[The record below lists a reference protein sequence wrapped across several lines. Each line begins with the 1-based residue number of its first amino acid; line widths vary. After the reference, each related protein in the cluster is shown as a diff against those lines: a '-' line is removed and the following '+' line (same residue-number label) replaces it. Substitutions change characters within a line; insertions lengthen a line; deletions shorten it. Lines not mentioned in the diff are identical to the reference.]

1 MIERISITPT
11 QPSSQ
16 DTTGPQAG
24 GRVPRTGP
32 AKVIPMT
39 YRSTTPRTPAIFR
52 TVGLPRNRIGNT
64 SKHRKMVTRF
74 ESETASRLATLLS
87 VGDHPTKQAVTPRP
101 RLPQSK
107 QTSSPALTKNMRKC
121 VLRGRKVTM
130 PHIQRH
136 ACHLRLPLPIGE
148 TGCET
153 KPTHALTKHACPL
166 TTPSREHNEATQQ
179 ATTKS
184 HDLIKRRTKDQG
196 TVVPKQDL
204 TQAGVTLPSSTTR
217 AHKRPINTFGF
228 FQGRQ
233 PADPS
238 ITSLTH
244 GAHASNERFHP
255 KGDWQAFHAL
265 KRPFGNLQSLRLGTR
280 GLLASRRLENHAKK
294 FGESVTLRG
303 SAPSSTSFLRPARE
317 IWKN

>member
-1 MIERISITPT
+1 M
-11 QPSSQ
+11 
-16 DTTGPQAG
+16 
-24 GRVPRTGP
+24 
-32 AKVIPMT
+32 IPMT

-52 TVGLPRNRIGNT
+52 TVGLPSNRIGST
-64 SKHRKMVTRF
+64 SKHRKMVTRLG
-74 ESETASRLATLLS
+74 SETASRLATPLI
-87 VGDHPTKQAVTPRP
+87 VGDHPAKQAVTPRP

-107 QTSSPALTKNMRKC
+107 QTSAPALTKNMRKC

-130 PHIQRH
+130 PHIKRH
-136 ACHLRLPLPIGE
+136 ACHFRLPLPIGG
-148 TGCET
+148 TRCET
-153 KPTHALTKHACPL
+153 KPTHALTKHARPL
-166 TTPSREHNEATQQ
+166 TTPSRERKATQQ

-184 HDLIKRRTKDQG
+184 HGLIKHRTKDQG

-217 AHKRPINTFGF
+217 ARKRPINTFGF

-244 GAHASNERFHP
+244 GAHASNERFHS

-265 KRPFGNLQSLRLGTR
+265 RRPFGSLQSLRLGTR
-280 GLLASRRLENHAKK
+280 GLFASLRLENHAKN
-294 FGESVTLRG
+294 FRG
-303 SAPSSTSFLRPARE
+303 VSDFARVSSFIHQLPPTSARNLE
-317 IWKN
+317 H